1 MAKLA
6 KFLQS
11 AAGNAGGE
19 PGLDVSEV
27 FSTYLYS
34 GNSSTQTIT
43 NGIALGD
50 GAADGV
56 YYQSSTTSVTGN
68 ISPLSTITV
77 TNTGGTSLDTS
88 LAKFSTC
95 YQFDGTADFLT
106 LSQPVFDSATSFCF
120 ETWVRFN
127 SVGSTNDMGMIA
139 NQYTG
144 GEAGRMLFGSQND
157 QIVVR
162 VNGGTT
168 YLTTG
173 SSSVFTGTW
182 YHVAWTY
189 DGTTHRLYLDGTLKD
204 SDTTMP
210 SIYTGTNTEIGG
222 IDPARLSDYDLWGRL
237 EDIRVTLGK
246 ARYTGSSYTV
256 PTAKFPQ
263 DTIVDGKGGLV
274 WIKARTTGFDH
285 GLFDTER
292 GATKFVRSNTQ
303 AAETTAATS
312 LTSFNSDGF
321 DLGSYILHNG
331 SGYDFASWTF
341 AKTPKLLD
349 IVTYTGNGVLGRQ
362 ISHDLGSTVGTLM
375 IKNTS
380 GGSNDWAVWHR
391 GISDNEYL
399 ILNTN
404 NAALTDTNVFNNT
417 APTSTH
423 FTVGTRDTTNANGLP
438 YVAYLFAHNDGDG
451 EFGPTGDQDIIKCG
465 SYTGN
470 GSDQEID
477 LGFEPQ
483 WILTKPTTFSHDW
496 YIWDT
501 MRGFKTFSGADTNN
515 LNLKPNENNAE
526 SDFDGIALTSTGF
539 SLHGPSNAA
548 NNSGQTYIYIAIRRG
563 TKVPESASEVFT
575 ARSHTGSGSTQEISL
590 DHDADV
596 ILSKGTSS
604 SNQKWLT
611 TARLFGQ
618 NKWTDFGTDGDTPA
632 VGWDKNKGYYAN
644 AGDDSFSGTYWG
656 SSYIHYIFKRA
667 PEVVDFVVYTGTGSN
682 QTIKH
687 NLGVAP
693 DFILVSGKN
702 DGASYHSSQGA
713 TKSFDVNATGVI
725 TSSTV
730 WQNTAPTATE
740 FYVGTAADVNS
751 STEPFGALL
760 LANKEGLIDVGTYT
774 GNGTSQTIDCGFSS
788 GARFVMLREAG
799 GASWFVFDTA
809 HGIVAGDDD
818 YFLGSTTAENPDG
831 AADLIDPV
839 SSGFIVNKDTG
850 VTSNTNNNLAT
861 YIYVAIA

>member
-50 GAADGV
+50 DPADGV

-68 ISPLSTITV
+68 ISPVSTITV

-127 SVGSTNDMGMIA
+127 SVGSTSDMGMIA

-274 WIKARTTGFDH
+274 WIKARTTAFDH

-423 FTVGTRDTTNANGLP
+423 FTVGTRDSTNANGLP

-483 WILTKPTTFSHDW
+483 WILTKPTTFTHDW

-501 MRGFKTFSGADTNN
+501 MRGFKTYSGTDTDN
-515 LNLKPNENNAE
+515 LNLKPNESNAE

-539 SLHGPSNAA
+539 SLHGASNAA
-548 NNSGQTYIYIAIRRG
+548 NNSGQTYIYMAIRRD
-563 TKVPESASEVFT
+563 TKIPESATEVFALQQDNFDAT
-575 ARSHTGSGSTQEISL
+575 APAFRSGFPVDFAIERKVTATLNNFIVPRLTAPLYLET
-590 DHDADV
+590 D
-596 ILSKGTSS
+596 
-604 SNQKWLT
+604 T
-611 TARLFGQ
+611 TAVENSDAEFVFDY
-618 NKWTDFGTDGDTPA
+618 NN
-632 VGWDKNKGYYAN
+632 GWNSQAN
-644 AGDDSFSGTYWG
+644 QGASIIAYMW
-656 SSYIHYIFKRA
+656 KRA
-667 PEVVDFVVYTGTGSN
+667 PGFCDVVAYTGDGVAGRTVS
-682 QTIKH
+682 H
-687 NLGVAP
+687 NLTVAP
-693 DFILVSGKN
+693 EMMWVKCRSNANNWQVYLGPLGLSGGEPAYAGLN
-702 DGASYHSSQGA
+702 VTDAAAY
-713 TKSFDVNATGVI
+713 
-725 TSSTV
+725 SSTRFY
-730 WQNTAPTATE
+730 TTPTATE
-740 FYVGTAADVNS
+740 FSIGQNSRVNQSGEDYIAYLFASLDNISKVGS
-751 STEPFGALL
+751 
-760 LANKEGLIDVGTYT
+760 YT
-774 GNGTSQTIDCGFSS
+774 GDGTDGRVIDCGFTA
-788 GARFVMLREAG
+788 GARFVLIKRTNLTG
-799 GASWFVFDTA
+799 SWNLWDSVR
-809 HGIVAGDDD
+809 GIVAGNDPYIELDTTD
-818 YFLGSTTAENPDG
+818 VEVTTADY
-831 AADLIDPV
+831 IDPHA
-839 SSGFIVNKDTG
+839 SGFAV
-850 VTSNTNNNLAT
+850 NNNVRT
-861 YIYVAIA
+861 NRSGDEYVFYAIA